1 MKEPKTSVWIGI
13 VTFLCALAVAV
24 MDFLPVFRGLPW
36 YGLYVVPVVWI
47 ALWSAEEDVVP
58 VTALA
63 VVVSLL
69 AMLRG
74 YVSIGNVPPIAI
86 GDRVVVIT
94 AIWSTV
100 LLAVL
105 RKRARRT
112 YKWINLAGRR

>member
-1 MKEPKTSVWIGI
+1 
-13 VTFLCALAVAV
+13 VA
-24 MDFLPVFRGLPW
+24 
-36 YGLYVVPVVWI
+36 
-47 ALWSAEEDVVP
+47 
-58 VTALA
+58 
-63 VVVSLL
+63 
-69 AMLRG
+69 
-74 YVSIGNVPPIAI
+74 PIPI